1 MFELIV
7 NWRFESDTKKT
18 SMEYPISAWAN
29 AGGTEQHLVM
39 NGKQVGCSTNHCSD
53 VRTISPTFIR
63 RSDLDVVQA
72 SNGEFHYFVCI
83 YNM

>member
-7 NWRFESDTKKT
+7 NWRFEFDPMKT
-18 SMEYPISAWAN
+18 SMRNPIDVWAQH
-29 AGGTEQHLVM
+29 GGAESNRVV
-39 NGKQVGCSTNHCSD
+39 NGKQVGCSTHHCPN

-72 SNGEFHYFVCI
+72 GNGEFHYFVCI